1 MNNININEWS
11 VISEDQFK
19 EMQFDSGV
27 LVKSFD
33 PSNPAIPSSSDILC
47 ATTGNLTITC
57 TPTLVDLGE
66 DVNNLHGKLKEL
78 QYIDGWQC
86 QIQFTALEITAALL
100 KMSLAAGDSS
110 ISGGVTKVQPRGY
123 LTGADFRDVW
133 WIGAKIGG
141 GYAAV
146 KIYNALNTAGL
157 SLTTQKSGKA
167 NLAITLEAFSSI
179 SAQNVVPTEFY
190 SIPAT
195 APSISLAAY
204 NITLD
209 DDDPAYT
216 LVATTTPAG
225 ATITWTSGDTD
236 VATVASSWNGVKITP
251 AGLGRCAVTGSITVG
266 GVTATATCLVT
277 VVEGT

>member
-27 LVKSFD
+27 LVKNFD
-33 PSNPAIPSSSDILC
+33 PTNPAIPSTSDILC
-47 ATTGNLTITC
+47 ATTGNLTITA

-100 KMSLAAGDSS
+100 KMALAAGDSTTTS
-110 ISGGVTKVQPRGY
+110 GVTKVQPRGY
-123 LTGADFRDVW
+123 LTGADFQDVW

-141 GYAAV
+141 GYVAV

-179 SAQNVVPTEFY
+179 SSQNVIPTEFY

-195 APSISLAAY
+195 APSITLASTS
-204 NITLD
+204 ITLND
-209 DDDPAYT
+209 DDTAYT
-216 LVATTTPAG
+216 LTATTTPAG

-236 VATVASSWNGVKITP
+236 VATVQSTWNGCKITP
-251 AGLGRCAVTGSITVG
+251 VGAGRCAITGSITVS

-277 VVEGT
+277 VVSGT